1 MKQGKGP
8 AVPRASARNYHSGP
22 ESEAEEADIRCAA
35 IDERRA
41 VLTAPSRSIDA
52 QKPEPSIE
60 RLGALDLRRVLQPA
74 SATTPLPLGLRRPP
88 LTAQGS
94 SSKNPKGRKAM
105 SGDVKVQLGSLT
117 PARPPWLG
125 VDSESECEERRK
137 FDVKNSDI
145 EESDF
150 RGSEDIEDG
159 EARAPP
165 GLAARSAMHRA
176 PRRRAKSACS
186 SYRAYLRDSPLRAS
200 SLTAMIIMSFGDL
213 IAQAIELFSHQEG
226 QLTGDLR
233 RTALMATYSATV
245 FMPIYFL
252 LYSLM
257 ERACAPPEP
266 AALSIIRHS
275 IFVVSSGAPADM
287 LLLLAAPKVEA
298 TILGVALPP
307 EVSAAS
313 TLVTAGPR
321 LLLATGAFW
330 GSFNVLNFWLV
341 PPGLHLLFS
350 SGASLFWNT
359 YLSNLAHQYL
369 ATFAGGGGG
378 AVARRSAAFADEILH
393 LANNVGLQEEVE
405 ARAGLAGLSAAGAA
419 GGGSTGKEESGA
431 GGAADRSGR
440 RIAGARG
447 GRHNRAGKPPGE
459 RRAQRADIGALRG
472 LEANL
477 TALYATSGLTPSDV

>member
-1 MKQGKGP
+1 
-8 AVPRASARNYHSGP
+8 
-22 ESEAEEADIRCAA
+22 
-35 IDERRA
+35 
-41 VLTAPSRSIDA
+41 
-52 QKPEPSIE
+52 
-60 RLGALDLRRVLQPA
+60 
-74 SATTPLPLGLRRPP
+74 
-88 LTAQGS
+88 
-94 SSKNPKGRKAM
+94 
-105 SGDVKVQLGSLT
+105 VQLGSLT

-125 VDSESECEERRK
+125 VDFESEYEERRK
-137 FDVKNSDI
+137 FDFKNSDI

-213 IAQAIELFSHQEG
+213 LAQAIELFSHHEG

-252 LYSLM
+252 LYSVM

-266 AALSIIRHS
+266 AALSILRHS

-298 TILGVALPP
+298 TLLGVALPP

-369 ATFAGGGGG
+369 ATFPGGGGG

-431 GGAADRSGR
+431 GGAADGSGR

-459 RRAQRADIGALRG
+459 RRARRADIGALRG

-477 TALYATSGLTPSDV
+477 TALYATSGLR